1 MKIETNTVNKAFKT
15 QSIITI
21 KNLLE
26 VAKDFEGINVKEQ
39 ELDKDQLCQLRLLA
53 SELFDLRGLDT
64 ARCWNDN
71 K

>member
-1 MKIETNTVNKAFKT
+1 MKETNTVNKAFRT
-15 QSIITI
+15 QSRITI

-26 VAKDFEGINVKEQ
+26 VAKNLEGINVEEQ
-39 ELDKDQLCQLRLLA
+39 ELDADQLCQLRLLA
-53 SELFDLRGLDT
+53 SELSDLSGLDG